1 MKNAKLVMNSKG
13 SSITGLSDTMQ
24 EAYMQGD
31 LVVAKKAEL
40 LTLIYTANQL
50 IEKKVVPD
58 TESLGVEL
66 DAGVELTE
74 SHILNVK
81 EKTEYLATSI
91 KEVHELV
98 TQAKENLT
106 AKGFK
111 KMKKLLNVDFLY
123 FPAEEMYE
131 EDKSSKVLFNA
142 A

>member
-24 EAYMQGD
+24 EAYVSGD

-98 TQAKENLT
+98 TRAKESLT

-123 FPAEEMYE
+123 FPVEEMYE
-131 EDKSSKVLFNA
+131 EDKSSKVLYNA

>member
-1 MKNAKLVMNSKG
+1 MKNAKLVMNRKG

-24 EAYMQGD
+24 EAYVRGD

-58 TESLGVEL
+58 TESLCVEL
-66 DAGVELTE
+66 EAGLKLMD
-74 SHILNVK
+74 SHIFNV
-81 EKTEYLATSI
+81 EENTEYLITSI

-98 TQAKENLT
+98 TRVKESLT

-123 FPAEEMYE
+123 FPVEEMYE
-131 EDKSSKVLFNA
+131 EDKSSKVLYNA

>member
-1 MKNAKLVMNSKG
+1 MKNAKLVMNNKG

-24 EAYMQGD
+24 ETYVRGD

-58 TESLGVEL
+58 TESLNVEL
-66 DAGVELTE
+66 EAGVELTE

-98 TQAKENLT
+98 TRVKESLT

-111 KMKKLLNVDFLY
+111 EMKKLLNVDFLY
-123 FPAEEMYE
+123 FPVEEMYE
-131 EDKSSKVLFNA
+131 EDKSSKVLYNA

>member
-1 MKNAKLVMNSKG
+1 MKNAKLVMNGKG

-24 EAYMQGD
+24 EAYVRGD

-58 TESLGVEL
+58 TESLSVEL

-98 TQAKENLT
+98 TRAKESLT
-106 AKGFK
+106 VKGFK

-123 FPAEEMYE
+123 FPVEEMYE
-131 EDKSSKVLFNA
+131 EDKSSKVLYNA

>member
-13 SSITGLSDTMQ
+13 SSVTGLSDTMQ

-58 TESLGVEL
+58 TESLDVEL
-66 DAGVELTE
+66 DNSIELTE
-74 SHILNVK
+74 AHIFNVK
-81 EKTEYLATSI
+81 DETEYLAASI

-98 TQAKENLT
+98 TRAKESLT
-106 AKGFK
+106 AQGFK
-111 KMKKLLNVDFLY
+111 KMKELLNVDFLY
-123 FPAEEMYE
+123 FPVEEMYE
-131 EDKSSKVLFNA
+131 EDKSSKVLYNA

>member
-1 MKNAKLVMNSKG
+1 MKNAKLVMNRKG

-24 EAYMQGD
+24 EAYVRGD

-58 TESLGVEL
+58 TESLCVEL
-66 DAGVELTE
+66 EAGLKLMD
-74 SHILNVK
+74 SHIFNV
-81 EKTEYLATSI
+81 EENTEYLITSI

-98 TQAKENLT
+98 TRAKESLT

-123 FPAEEMYE
+123 FPVEEMYE
-131 EDKSSKVLFNA
+131 EDKSSKVLYNA

>member
-24 EAYMQGD
+24 EAYVRGD

-58 TESLGVEL
+58 TESLTVEL
-66 DAGVELTE
+66 DAGVELTG

-98 TQAKENLT
+98 TRAKESLT

-123 FPAEEMYE
+123 FPVEEMYE
-131 EDKSSKVLFNA
+131 EDKSSKVLYNA

>member
-1 MKNAKLVMNSKG
+1 MKNAKLVMNHKG

-24 EAYMQGD
+24 EAYVRGD

-58 TESLGVEL
+58 TESLCVEL
-66 DAGVELTE
+66 EAGLKLMD
-74 SHILNVK
+74 SHIFNV
-81 EKTEYLATSI
+81 EENTEYLITSI

-98 TQAKENLT
+98 TRVKESLT

-123 FPAEEMYE
+123 FPVEEMYE
-131 EDKSSKVLFNA
+131 EDKSSKVLYNA

>member
-24 EAYMQGD
+24 EAYVRGD
-31 LVVAKKAEL
+31 LVIAKKAEL

-58 TESLGVEL
+58 TESLAVEL

-98 TQAKENLT
+98 TRAKESLT

-123 FPAEEMYE
+123 FPVEEMYE
-131 EDKSSKVLFNA
+131 EDKSSKVLYNA